1 VVEPGGRGSG
11 IDRAHRIGQDK
22 PVQVYRLVV
31 GGAVEERVREL
42 QARKRELA
50 GSLYD
55 EEGQALAQVGEEEVA
70 ALLAP
75 LEG

>member
-1 VVEPGGRGSG
+1 
-11 IDRAHRIGQDK
+11 
-22 PVQVYRLVV
+22 
-31 GGAVEERVREL
+31 L

-55 EEGQALAQVGEEEVA
+55 EEGQALAQVGEKEVA

-75 LEG
+75 LAEPGDGAAATSAEPAVAGAGGPVRRR